1 MGFAGTEVVHLA
13 ASLAIRRDVPLTE
26 RSKAA
31 LPVRRQ
37 GANKGCYFY
46 PRKGDHDIS
55 PIAGV
60 SKRWL
65 KAKRLAD
72 IPERVVL

>member
-1 MGFAGTEVVHLA
+1 MGFVGIEVVHLA
-13 ASLAIRRDVPLTE
+13 ANLAIRRDVPLTE

-37 GANKGCYFY
+37 GANKRCHFY
-46 PRKGDHDIS
+46 PRKRDHDVS

-60 SKRWL
+60 PKRWL
-65 KAKRLAD
+65 KAKRLTD